1 MTAHARAYNPDAHAR
16 CAATVRDML
25 GKLIIV
31 LFLGVIVYNL
41 GAGLYYMMSDK
52 GGSDRMVKALT
63 RRIALSVL
71 LILLVGFAAWMGWI
85 QPHELGR

>member
-1 MTAHARAYNPDAHAR
+1 
-16 CAATVRDML
+16 ML

-31 LFLGVIVYNL
+31 LFLGVIIYNL
-41 GAGLYYMMSDK
+41 GAGLYYMMTDK

-71 LILLVGFAAWMGWI
+71 LILLVGFAVWMGWI